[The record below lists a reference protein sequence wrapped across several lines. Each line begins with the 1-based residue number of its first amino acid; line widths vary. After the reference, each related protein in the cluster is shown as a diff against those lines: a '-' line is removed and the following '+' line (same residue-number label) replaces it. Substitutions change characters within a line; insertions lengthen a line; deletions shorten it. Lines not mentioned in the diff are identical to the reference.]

1 MDPPIQLVLTAPNEA
16 ISPMMVRLPMLQVLI
31 GRELKRLQ
39 KNPSALLMLG
49 LLSAIAL
56 LMATSKPVQEAGP
69 PKAKG
74 FWIYYDKETPWLAH
88 LKEHPLNDPPVH
100 VLSQDQIQNVDAR
113 GRPVFA
119 PGHCGIAV
127 KHQVKDGQETA
138 VIVAQFF
145 GKSPDILYPF
155 WNWFWPEVAKFQTPE
170 LNILPFNV
178 PMAGRAPSLEET
190 PLSEL
195 VKTELVGT
203 LLLLIVM
210 FFTCC
215 HLQVS
220 FTSQDRE
227 RGTLT
232 ALVLSP
238 ARLSE
243 IMLSKYIFHLT
254 LSLLGCVAVIAIMQP
269 ASLLSPVLWIVV
281 VLTSIGLMSVGTCIA
296 TLTKTQAAAALLAL
310 CYMLAGS
317 LLFYLST
324 KFSGFMLIRRAA
336 FENYSFLLLYHA
348 LKGPLSLGQA
358 SGLVTMS
365 GLVVVWIGLART
377 TFYRYGWR

>member
-1 MDPPIQLVLTAPNEA
+1 
-16 ISPMMVRLPMLQVLI
+16 MLKTLL
-31 GRELKRLQ
+31 GREIRRLK

-49 LLSAIAL
+49 LLSAVAL
-56 LMATSKPVQEAGP
+56 LMATSKPLQEQGP

-74 FWIYYDKETPWLAH
+74 FWLYYDKETPWIAH
-88 LKEHPLNDPPVH
+88 LKEHPLTDPPVH
-100 VLSQDQIQNVDAR
+100 VISIDQIQNVDRR
-113 GRPVFA
+113 GRPRFEPA
-119 PGHCGIAV
+119 HCGIEV
-127 KHQVKDGQETA
+127 RHQTKDGVETA
-138 VIVAQFF
+138 FLIAQFF

-155 WNWFWPEVAKFQTPE
+155 WNWFWPEVAKFQSPD
-170 LNILPFNV
+170 LSLVPINV
-178 PMAGRAPSLEET
+178 PMGAGRVRSLEET

-195 VKTELVGT
+195 VKTELIGT
-203 LLLLIVM
+203 LLLLVVM

-227 RGTLT
+227 RGTLL

-238 ARLSE
+238 AKISE
-243 IMLSKYIFHLT
+243 IMLAKYIFHLS
-254 LSLLGCVAVIAIMQP
+254 LSLFGCVAVVAIMQP

-281 VLTSIGLMSVGTCIA
+281 LLTSIGLMSVGTCIA

-317 LLFYLST
+317 LLFYLSSQ
-324 KFSGFMLIRRAA
+324 FSGFMLIRKAA
-336 FENYSFLLLYHA
+336 FENYSFLLLYHT
-348 LKGPLSLGQA
+348 LKGPLSVWQA
-358 SGLVTMS
+358 SGLTTMA
-365 GLVVVWIGLART
+365 GLVVVWIAIART